1 MARFQIAPIVMGA
14 LIAISQTAVA
24 QVQDSKQDSKQETKQ
39 DSKQDSKPD
48 FEFVASVNGKPITQ
62 GLLNLNIRAATAQ
75 GQRDTPELRQVIKE
89 ELINKE
95 LVAQE
100 AERLGLEKGI
110 DLPDQIAQLKQNL
123 LLQALLED
131 HFKKDPITEAQLR
144 EEYERQRK
152 LLGDGKSNY
161 QYRVSQILVANE
173 TDALDLIRRIQ
184 KGELFG
190 KLAQEYSADTGSKQQ
205 GGALGWIFPNQV
217 IPAVASILPG
227 MTKGGITTTP
237 IQTPAGWVIVK
248 LDDKRP
254 FKIPSFE
261 ESKAQL
267 RQALVQQY
275 LAGVVKNLR
284 TTAKIIQ

>member
-1 MARFQIAPIVMGA
+1 MARFYIAPILMGA
-14 LIAISQTAVA
+14 LIAITHTQGA
-24 QVQDSKQDSKQETKQ
+24 QAQGTQQDN
-39 DSKQDSKPD
+39 KPD

-75 GQRDTPELRQVIKE
+75 GQRDTPELRQAIKE

-100 AERLGLEKGI
+100 AERLGLAKEI
-110 DLPDQIAQLKQNL
+110 DFPDQIAQLKQNL
-123 LLQALLED
+123 LLQALLEA
-131 HFKKDPITEAQLR
+131 HFKKEPISDVQLR

-152 LLGDGKSNY
+152 LLGDGKNSY
-161 QYRVSQILVANE
+161 QYRLSQILVANE

-205 GGALGWIFPNQV
+205 GGALGWVFPNQV
-217 IPAVASILPG
+217 IPAVANVLPG
-227 MTKGGITTTP
+227 MSKGAITTSP
-237 IQTPAGWVIVK
+237 IQTPVGWVIVK
-248 LDDKRP
+248 LDDKRQI
-254 FKIPSFE
+254 KIPSFE

-275 LAGVVKNLR
+275 LASVVKNLR
-284 TTAKIIQ
+284 TSAKIIQ